1 MTADRNKNKSM
12 LEDKIKTL
20 SEKLEQIKYL

>member
-20 SEKLEQIKYL
+20 SEKLELIQYL